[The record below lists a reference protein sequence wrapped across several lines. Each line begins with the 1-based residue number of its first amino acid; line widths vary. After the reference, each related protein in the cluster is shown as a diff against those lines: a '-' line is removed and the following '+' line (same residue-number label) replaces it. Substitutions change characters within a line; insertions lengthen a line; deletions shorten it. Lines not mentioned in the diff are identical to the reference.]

1 MSTATS
7 FEDYVNAYYGGTLG
21 ISKRYGITKDATR
34 IDTADGDYFN
44 VMFGA
49 SVFNQLN
56 TRSEVFKLLDKEGW
70 TQSGWR
76 VMYARHA
83 NTTGIAEGAALGTAD
98 HPELKE
104 MSATIKEVSTRWDTT
119 TRAELLADADDGIKG
134 LAAFLRKENGEA
146 HAFYLDKQLLA
157 SVNTSASPDNVAQDD
172 SNNNFES
179 IDKMTTS
186 TAAVGLDSDI
196 PNHIEDMY
204 LVDRGAA
211 GYTEWMQPA
220 ACIQNAG
227 SEGTAA
233 ALDLDDM
240 DTLIRSC
247 LENGA
252 NYQDLFFLTGH
263 DTLYN
268 LKKKI
273 TTLSNSL
280 GQFDVRA
287 QAAASLNGVAGEAG
301 LNFDTRV
308 GYYDGIPIYV
318 SQHVTKDTASKIYLL
333 DKTAMALRIAA
344 PTTYIASENLVTTNA
359 LKKQFAFI
367 TAGELIVKRFNTSG
381 KITDLNLA

>member
-21 ISKRYGITKDATR
+21 ISKRYGIKKSATELT
-34 IDTADGDYFN
+34 TADADYFN

-76 VMYARHA
+76 VMYQRHA
-83 NTTGIAEGAALGTAD
+83 NTSGQAEGGSLGTAD
-98 HPELKE
+98 QPELKE

-157 SVNTSASPDNVAQDD
+157 SVNTSDDATVAQDD

-186 TAAVGLDSDI
+186 TAAVAADSDI

-220 ACIQNAG
+220 ACIQH
-227 SEGTAA
+227 STEGTAD
-233 ALDLDDM
+233 ALTIDKL

-268 LKKKI
+268 LKSKL
-273 TTLSNSL
+273 TTLSSSL

-287 QAAASLNGVAGEAG
+287 QAAASLNGASGEGG

-308 GYYDGIPIYV
+308 GYYDGIPIFV

-333 DKTAMALRIAA
+333 DRTAMALRIAA

>member
-21 ISKRYGITKDATR
+21 ISKRYGIKKSATELT
-34 IDTADGDYFN
+34 TADADYFN

-76 VMYARHA
+76 VMYQRHA

-98 HPELKE
+98 QPELKE

-157 SVNTSASPDNVAQDD
+157 SVNTSDAATVAQDD
-172 SNNNFES
+172 SNNNLES

-186 TAAVGLDSDI
+186 TAAVAADSDI

-220 ACIQNAG
+220 ACIQGAT
-227 SEGTAA
+227 EGTAE
-233 ALDLDDM
+233 ALTIDKL
-240 DTLIRSC
+240 DTLIRSS

-268 LKKKI
+268 LKSKL
-273 TTLSNSL
+273 TVLSNSL
-280 GQFDVRA
+280 GQFDIRQ
-287 QAAASLNGVAGEAG
+287 QAATALNGASSEGG

-333 DKTAMALRIAA
+333 DKTAMSLRIAA

>member
-21 ISKRYGITKDATR
+21 ISKRYGIKKSATELT
-34 IDTADGDYFN
+34 TADADYFN

-76 VMYARHA
+76 VMYQRHA

-98 HPELKE
+98 QPELKE

-157 SVNTSASPDNVAQDD
+157 SVNTSDAATVAQDD
-172 SNNNFES
+172 SNNNLES

-186 TAAVGLDSDI
+186 TAAVAADSDI
-196 PNHIEDMY
+196 ANHIEDMY

-220 ACIQNAG
+220 ACIQG
-227 SEGTAA
+227 STEGTAE
-233 ALDLDDM
+233 ALTIDKL
-240 DTLIRSC
+240 DTLIRSS

-268 LKKKI
+268 LKSKL
-273 TTLSNSL
+273 TVLSNSL
-280 GQFDVRA
+280 GQFDIRQ
-287 QAAASLNGVAGEAG
+287 QAATALNGAASEGG

-333 DKTAMALRIAA
+333 DKTAMSLRIAA

>member
-1 MSTATS
+1 MSTETS

-21 ISKRYGITKDATR
+21 ISKRYGIEKSDDMT
-34 IDTADGDYFN
+34 TANDQYFN

-56 TRSEVFKLLDKEGW
+56 TKSEVFKLLNKAGW

-76 VMYARHA
+76 VLTQRHA
-83 NTTGIAEGAALGTAD
+83 NTVGKAEGAALGTTD

-104 MSATIKEVSTRWDTT
+104 MSATIKEVTTRWDTT

-146 HAFYLDKQLLA
+146 HAFFLDKQLLA
-157 SVNTSASPDNVAQDD
+157 SVNNSDADTVAQDD
-172 SNNNFES
+172 ANNNFES

-186 TAAVGLDSDI
+186 SAAVAADSDI
-196 PNHIEDMY
+196 QNHLEDMY
-204 LVDRGAA
+204 LVDRDAA
-211 GYTEWMQPA
+211 GFTEWMQPA
-220 ACIQNAG
+220 ACIQNPSAAG
-227 SEGTAA
+227 SVR
-233 ALDLDDM
+233 ALDLDDL

-273 TTLSNSL
+273 AIQANSL
-280 GQFDVRA
+280 GNFDVRA
-287 QAAASLNGVAGEAG
+287 QAAGSINGVAGEAG

-308 GYYDGIPIYV
+308 GYYDGIPIFV

-333 DKTAMALRIAA
+333 DRTAMELRIAA
-344 PTTYIASENLVTTNA
+344 PTTYVANENLAVTNA

-367 TAGELIVKRFNTSG
+367 TAGELIVYRFNTSG
-381 KITDLNLA
+381 KLTDLDLS

>member
-1 MSTATS
+1 MSNGTS

-21 ISKRYGITKDATR
+21 ISKRYGIEKSATEVNTSDA
-34 IDTADGDYFN
+34 DYFN

-56 TRSEVFKLLDKEGW
+56 TRSEVFKLLDKAGW

-76 VMYARHA
+76 VMYQRHA
-83 NTTGIAEGAALGTAD
+83 NTEGKAEGAALGTAD
-98 HPELKE
+98 QPELKE

-157 SVNTSASPDNVAQDD
+157 SVDSSDADTIAQDD
-172 SNNNFES
+172 SNNNMES
-179 IDKMTTS
+179 IDRMTTS
-186 TAAVGLDSDI
+186 TAAVAADGDLAA
-196 PNHIEDMY
+196 NIEDMY

-220 ACIQNAG
+220 ACIQG
-227 SEGTAA
+227 STEGTPE
-233 ALDLDDM
+233 ALTVAKL
-240 DTLIRSC
+240 DTLIRSS

-268 LKKKI
+268 IKSKL
-273 TTLSNSL
+273 TTLSSSL

-287 QAAASLNGVAGEAG
+287 QAAASLNGVAGEGG

-318 SQHVTKDTASKIYLL
+318 SQHVTKNTASKIYLL
-333 DKTAMALRIAA
+333 DRTAMELRIAA

-367 TAGELIVKRFNTSG
+367 TAGELVVKRFNTSG
-381 KITDLNLA
+381 KITDLNLS

>member
-21 ISKRYGITKDATR
+21 ISKRYGIKKSATELT
-34 IDTADGDYFN
+34 TADADYFN

-76 VMYARHA
+76 VMYQRHA

-98 HPELKE
+98 QPELKE

-157 SVNTSASPDNVAQDD
+157 SVNTSDDATVAQDD

-186 TAAVGLDSDI
+186 TAAVLADSDI

-220 ACIQNAG
+220 ACIQGAT
-227 SEGTAA
+227 EGTAE
-233 ALDLDDM
+233 ALTIDKL
-240 DTLIRSC
+240 DTLIRSS

-268 LKKKI
+268 LKSKL
-273 TTLSNSL
+273 TVLSNSL
-280 GQFDVRA
+280 GQFDIRQ
-287 QAAASLNGVAGEAG
+287 QAATALNGAASEGG

-333 DKTAMALRIAA
+333 DKTAMSLRIAA

>member
-21 ISKRYGITKDATR
+21 ISKRYGIKKSATELT
-34 IDTADGDYFN
+34 TADADYFN

-76 VMYARHA
+76 VMYQRHA

-98 HPELKE
+98 QPELKE

-119 TRAELLADADDGIKG
+119 TRAELQADADDGIKG

-157 SVNTSASPDNVAQDD
+157 SVNTSDDATVAQDD
-172 SNNNFES
+172 SNDNFES

-186 TAAVGLDSDI
+186 TAAVAADSDI
-196 PNHIEDMY
+196 ANHIEDMY

-220 ACIQNAG
+220 ACIQG
-227 SEGTAA
+227 STEGTAE
-233 ALDLDDM
+233 ALTIDKL

-268 LKKKI
+268 LKSKL
-273 TTLSNSL
+273 TVLSNSL
-280 GQFDVRA
+280 GQFDIRQ
-287 QAAASLNGVAGEAG
+287 QAATALNGAASEGG

-333 DKTAMALRIAA
+333 DKTAMSLRIAA

>member
-1 MSTATS
+1 MSTETS

-21 ISKRYGITKDATR
+21 ISKRYGIAKSDDNLRTDEA
-34 IDTADGDYFN
+34 GDYFN

-76 VMYARHA
+76 VLYQRHA
-83 NTTGIAEGAALGTAD
+83 QTEGKAEGAALGTTD
-98 HPELKE
+98 HPEIKE
-104 MSATIKEVSTRWDTT
+104 MSATIKEVTTRWDTT
-119 TRAELLADADDGIKG
+119 TRAELLSDADDGIKG

-146 HAFYLDKQLLA
+146 HAFFLDKQLLA
-157 SVNTSASPDNVAQDD
+157 SVNTSDAATVAQDD
-172 SNNNFES
+172 SNNNMES

-186 TAAVGLDSDI
+186 TAAVAADSDI

-220 ACIQNAG
+220 ACIQGAT
-227 SEGTAA
+227 EGTAEG
-233 ALDLDDM
+233 LTVGKLDD
-240 DTLIRSC
+240 LIQAC

-252 NYQDLFFLTGH
+252 NYQDLFFLTGY

-268 LKKKI
+268 LKGKLSV
-273 TTLSNSL
+273 LSNSL
-280 GQFDVRA
+280 GQFDLRA
-287 QAAASLNGVAGEAG
+287 QGAASLNGVAGEAG

-308 GYYDGIPIYV
+308 GYYDGIPIFV

-344 PTTYIASENLVTTNA
+344 PTTYVANENLAVTNA
-359 LKKQFAFI
+359 LKKQYAFI

>member
-21 ISKRYGITKDATR
+21 ISKRYGIKKSATELT
-34 IDTADGDYFN
+34 TADADYFN

-76 VMYARHA
+76 VMYQRHA

-98 HPELKE
+98 QPELKE

-157 SVNTSASPDNVAQDD
+157 SVNTSDDATVAQDD
-172 SNNNFES
+172 SNDNFES

-186 TAAVGLDSDI
+186 TAAVAADSDI

-220 ACIQNAG
+220 ACIQGAT
-227 SEGTAA
+227 EGTAE
-233 ALDLDDM
+233 ALTIDKL
-240 DTLIRSC
+240 DTLIRSS

-268 LKKKI
+268 LKSKL
-273 TTLSNSL
+273 TVLSNSL
-280 GQFDVRA
+280 GQFDIRQ
-287 QAAASLNGVAGEAG
+287 QAATALNGASSEGG

-333 DKTAMALRIAA
+333 DKTAMSLRIAA

>member
-1 MSTATS
+1 MSNGTS

-21 ISKRYGITKDATR
+21 ISKRYGIKKSATELT
-34 IDTADGDYFN
+34 TADADYFN

-56 TRSEVFKLLDKEGW
+56 TRSEVFKLLNKAGW

-76 VMYARHA
+76 VMYQRHA

-98 HPELKE
+98 QPELKE

-146 HAFYLDKQLLA
+146 HAFFLDKQLLA

-186 TAAVGLDSDI
+186 TAAVAADSDI

-211 GYTEWMQPA
+211 GFTEWMQPA
-220 ACIQNAG
+220 ACIQG
-227 SEGTAA
+227 DTPGTAE
-233 ALDLDDM
+233 ALTMDKL
-240 DTLIRSC
+240 DTLIRSS

-268 LKKKI
+268 LKSK
-273 TTLSNSL
+273 LSVLQNSL
-280 GQFDVRA
+280 GQFDIRQ
-287 QAAASLNGVAGEAG
+287 QAATSVNGVAGEAG

-308 GYYDGIPIYV
+308 GYYDGIPIFV

-333 DKTAMALRIAA
+333 DRTAMELRIAA
-344 PTTYIASENLVTTNA
+344 PTTYVANENLAVTNA
-359 LKKQFAFI
+359 LKKQYAFI
-367 TAGELIVKRFNTSG
+367 TAGELIVYRFNTSG
-381 KITDLNLA
+381 KLTDLDLS

>member
-21 ISKRYGITKDATR
+21 ISKRYGIEKSATELT
-34 IDTADGDYFN
+34 TADADYFN

-76 VMYARHA
+76 VMYQRHA
-83 NTTGIAEGAALGTAD
+83 NTAGVAEGAALGTAD
-98 HPELKE
+98 QPELKE

-157 SVNTSASPDNVAQDD
+157 SMNTSDAATVAQDD
-172 SNNNFES
+172 SNNNLES

-186 TAAVGLDSDI
+186 TAAVAADSDI
-196 PNHIEDMY
+196 ANHLEDMY

-220 ACIQNAG
+220 ACIQG
-227 SEGTAA
+227 STEGTAEP
-233 ALDLDDM
+233 LTIDKL
-240 DTLIRSC
+240 DTLIR
-247 LENGA
+247 
-252 NYQDLFFLTGH
+252 FL
-263 DTLYN
+263 
-268 LKKKI
+268 
-273 TTLSNSL
+273 
-280 GQFDVRA
+280 
-287 QAAASLNGVAGEAG
+287 
-301 LNFDTRV
+301 
-308 GYYDGIPIYV
+308 
-318 SQHVTKDTASKIYLL
+318 
-333 DKTAMALRIAA
+333 
-344 PTTYIASENLVTTNA
+344 
-359 LKKQFAFI
+359 
-367 TAGELIVKRFNTSG
+367 
-381 KITDLNLA
+381 

>member
-1 MSTATS
+1 MSTETS

-21 ISKRYGITKDATR
+21 ISKRYGIEKSDDNMT
-34 IDTADGDYFN
+34 TANDQYFN

-56 TRSEVFKLLDKEGW
+56 TKSEVFKLLNKAGW

-76 VMYARHA
+76 VLTQRHA
-83 NTTGIAEGAALGTAD
+83 NTVGKAEGAALGTTD

-104 MSATIKEVSTRWDTT
+104 MSATIKEVTTRWDTT

-146 HAFYLDKQLLA
+146 HAFFLDKQLLA
-157 SVNTSASPDNVAQDD
+157 SVNTSDDATVAQDD

-186 TAAVGLDSDI
+186 TAAVAADSDI

-211 GYTEWMQPA
+211 GFTEWMQPA
-220 ACIQNAG
+220 ACIQNPSAAG
-227 SEGTAA
+227 SVRG
-233 ALDLDDM
+233 LDLDDL

-273 TTLSNSL
+273 AIQQNSL
-280 GQFDVRA
+280 GNFDVRA
-287 QAAASLNGVAGEAG
+287 QAAGSINGVAGEAG

-308 GYYDGIPIYV
+308 GYYDGIPIFV

-333 DKTAMALRIAA
+333 DRTAMELRIAA

-367 TAGELIVKRFNTSG
+367 TAGELIVYRFNTSG
-381 KITDLNLA
+381 KLTDLDLS

>member
-21 ISKRYGITKDATR
+21 ISKRYGIKKSATELT
-34 IDTADGDYFN
+34 TADTDYFN

-76 VMYARHA
+76 VMYQRHA

-98 HPELKE
+98 QPELKE

-157 SVNTSASPDNVAQDD
+157 SVNTSDDATVAQDD
-172 SNNNFES
+172 SNDNFES

-186 TAAVGLDSDI
+186 TAAVAADSDI
-196 PNHIEDMY
+196 ANHIEDMY

-220 ACIQNAG
+220 ACIQG
-227 SEGTAA
+227 STEGTAE
-233 ALDLDDM
+233 ALTIDKL
-240 DTLIRSC
+240 DTLIRSS

-268 LKKKI
+268 LKSKL
-273 TTLSNSL
+273 TVLSNSL
-280 GQFDVRA
+280 GQFDIRQ
-287 QAAASLNGVAGEAG
+287 QAATALNGAASEGG

-333 DKTAMALRIAA
+333 DKTAMSLRIAA

>member
-21 ISKRYGITKDATR
+21 ISKRYGIKKSATELT
-34 IDTADGDYFN
+34 TADADYFN

-76 VMYARHA
+76 VMYQRHA

-98 HPELKE
+98 QPELKE

-157 SVNTSASPDNVAQDD
+157 SVNTSDDATVAQDD
-172 SNNNFES
+172 SNNNLES

-186 TAAVGLDSDI
+186 TAAVAADSDI

-220 ACIQNAG
+220 ACIQG
-227 SEGTAA
+227 STEGTAE
-233 ALDLDDM
+233 ALTIDKL
-240 DTLIRSC
+240 DTLIRSS

-268 LKKKI
+268 LKSKL
-273 TTLSNSL
+273 TVLSNSL
-280 GQFDVRA
+280 GQFDIRQ
-287 QAAASLNGVAGEAG
+287 QAATALNGAASEGG

-333 DKTAMALRIAA
+333 DKTAMSLRIAA

>member
-21 ISKRYGITKDATR
+21 ISKRYGIKKSATELT
-34 IDTADGDYFN
+34 TADADYFN

-56 TRSEVFKLLDKEGW
+56 TRSEVFKLLDKAGW

-76 VMYARHA
+76 VMYQRHA
-83 NTTGIAEGAALGTAD
+83 NTAGVAEGAALGTAD
-98 HPELKE
+98 QPELKE
-104 MSATIKEVSTRWDTT
+104 MSATIKEISTRWDTT

-157 SVNTSASPDNVAQDD
+157 SVNTSDAATVAQDD
-172 SNNNFES
+172 SNDNLES

-186 TAAVGLDSDI
+186 TAAVAADSDI
-196 PNHIEDMY
+196 ANHIEDMY

-220 ACIQNAG
+220 ACIQG
-227 SEGTAA
+227 STEGTAE
-233 ALDLDDM
+233 ALTVDKL

-268 LKKKI
+268 LKSKL

-287 QAAASLNGVAGEAG
+287 QAAASLNGVAGEGG

-333 DKTAMALRIAA
+333 DRTAMELRIAA
-344 PTTYIASENLVTTNA
+344 PTTYIACENLVTTNA
-359 LKKQFAFI
+359 MKKQFAFI

>member
-21 ISKRYGITKDATR
+21 ISKRYGITKDGTTL
-34 IDTADGDYFN
+34 DTTDGDYFN

-56 TRSEVFKLLDKEGW
+56 TRSEVFKLLDKAGW

-76 VMYARHA
+76 VMYQRHA
-83 NTTGIAEGAALGTAD
+83 NTAGVAEGAALGTAD

-104 MSATIKEVSTRWDTT
+104 MSATIKEISTRWDTT

-157 SVNTSASPDNVAQDD
+157 SVNTSDAATVAQDD
-172 SNNNFES
+172 SNNNLES

-186 TAAVGLDSDI
+186 TTAVAADSDI
-196 PNHIEDMY
+196 ANHIEDMY

-220 ACIQNAG
+220 ACIQG
-227 SEGTAA
+227 STEGTAE
-233 ALDLDDM
+233 ALTIDKL

-268 LKKKI
+268 LKSKL

-287 QAAASLNGVAGEAG
+287 QAAASLNGVAGEGG

-333 DKTAMALRIAA
+333 DRTAMELRIAA

-359 LKKQFAFI
+359 MKKQFAFI

>member
-21 ISKRYGITKDATR
+21 ISKRYGIKKSATELT
-34 IDTADGDYFN
+34 TADADYFN

-76 VMYARHA
+76 VMYQRHA

-98 HPELKE
+98 QPELKE

-157 SVNTSASPDNVAQDD
+157 SVNTSDDATVAQDD
-172 SNNNFES
+172 SNDNFES

-186 TAAVGLDSDI
+186 TAAVAADSDI
-196 PNHIEDMY
+196 ANHIEDMY

-220 ACIQNAG
+220 ACIQG
-227 SEGTAA
+227 STEGTAE
-233 ALDLDDM
+233 ALTIDKL
-240 DTLIRSC
+240 DTLIRSS

-268 LKKKI
+268 LKSKL
-273 TTLSNSL
+273 TVLSNSL
-280 GQFDVRA
+280 GQFDIRQ
-287 QAAASLNGVAGEAG
+287 QAATALNGAASEGG

-333 DKTAMALRIAA
+333 DKTAMSLRIAA

>member
-21 ISKRYGITKDATR
+21 ISKRYGIKKSATELT
-34 IDTADGDYFN
+34 TADADYFN

-76 VMYARHA
+76 VMYQRHA

-98 HPELKE
+98 QPELKE

-157 SVNTSASPDNVAQDD
+157 SVNTSDAATVAQDD
-172 SNNNFES
+172 SNNNLES

-186 TAAVGLDSDI
+186 TAAVAADSDI

-220 ACIQNAG
+220 ACIQG
-227 SEGTAA
+227 STEGTAE
-233 ALDLDDM
+233 ALTIDKL
-240 DTLIRSC
+240 DTLIRSS

-268 LKKKI
+268 LKSKL
-273 TTLSNSL
+273 TVLSNSL
-280 GQFDVRA
+280 GQFDIRQ
-287 QAAASLNGVAGEAG
+287 QAATALNGAASEGG

>member
-21 ISKRYGITKDATR
+21 ISKRYGIKKSATELTTG
-34 IDTADGDYFN
+34 DTDYFN

-76 VMYARHA
+76 VMYQRHA
-83 NTTGIAEGAALGTAD
+83 NTSGQAEGGSLGTAD
-98 HPELKE
+98 QPELKE

-157 SVNTSASPDNVAQDD
+157 SVNTSDDATVAQDD

-186 TAAVGLDSDI
+186 TTAVGADSDI

-220 ACIQNAG
+220 ACIQGDSA
-227 SEGTAA
+227 GTAEP
-233 ALDLDDM
+233 LTIDKL
-240 DTLIRSC
+240 DTLIRSS

-263 DTLYN
+263 DTLYT
-268 LKKKI
+268 LKSKL
-273 TTLSNSL
+273 TVLTSSL
-280 GQFDVRA
+280 GQFDIRQ
-287 QAAASLNGVAGEAG
+287 QAATSLNGVAGEGG

>member
-21 ISKRYGITKDATR
+21 ISKRYGIKKSATELT
-34 IDTADGDYFN
+34 TADADYFN

-76 VMYARHA
+76 VMYQRHA

-98 HPELKE
+98 QPELKE

-157 SVNTSASPDNVAQDD
+157 SVNTSDAATVAQDD
-172 SNNNFES
+172 SNNNLES

-186 TAAVGLDSDI
+186 TAAVAADSDI
-196 PNHIEDMY
+196 ANHIEDMY

-220 ACIQNAG
+220 ACIQG
-227 SEGTAA
+227 STEGTAE
-233 ALDLDDM
+233 ALTIDKL
-240 DTLIRSC
+240 DTLIRSS

-268 LKKKI
+268 LKSKL
-273 TTLSNSL
+273 TVLSNSL
-280 GQFDVRA
+280 GQFDIRQ
-287 QAAASLNGVAGEAG
+287 QAATALNGASSEGG

-333 DKTAMALRIAA
+333 DKTAMSLRIAA

>member
-1 MSTATS
+1 MSTETS
-7 FEDYVNAYYGGTLG
+7 FEEYVNAYYGGTLG
-21 ISKRYGITKDATR
+21 ISKRYGIAKSDDNMT
-34 IDTADGDYFN
+34 TANDQYFN

-56 TRSEVFKLLDKEGW
+56 TKSEVFKLLNKAGW

-76 VMYARHA
+76 VLTQRHA
-83 NTTGIAEGAALGTAD
+83 NTVGKAEGDALGTTD

-104 MSATIKEVSTRWDTT
+104 MSATIKEVTTRWDTT

-146 HAFYLDKQLLA
+146 HAFFLDKQLLA
-157 SVNTSASPDNVAQDD
+157 SVNTSDADTVAQDD

-186 TAAVGLDSDI
+186 TTANDNDSDI

-204 LVDRGAA
+204 LVDRSAA
-211 GYTEWMQPA
+211 GFTEWMQPA
-220 ACIQNAG
+220 ACIQNPSAA
-227 SEGTAA
+227 GTATT
-233 ALDLDDM
+233 LDLDDL

-268 LKKKI
+268 LKKK
-273 TTLSNSL
+273 LSVQANNL
-280 GQFDVRA
+280 GQFDIRA
-287 QAAASLNGVAGEAG
+287 QAAGSINGVAGQAG

-308 GYYDGIPIYV
+308 GYYDGIPIFV

-333 DKTAMALRIAA
+333 DRTAMELRIAA
-344 PTTYIASENLVTTNA
+344 PTTYVANENLAVTNA
-359 LKKQFAFI
+359 LKKQYAFI
-367 TAGELIVKRFNTSG
+367 TAGELIVYRFNTSG
-381 KITDLNLA
+381 KITDLDLS

>member
-1 MSTATS
+1 MSTETS
-7 FEDYVNAYYGGTLG
+7 FEEYVNAYYGGTLG
-21 ISKRYGITKDATR
+21 ISKRYGIAKSDDNMT
-34 IDTADGDYFN
+34 TANDQYFN

-56 TRSEVFKLLDKEGW
+56 TKSEVFKLLNKAGW

-76 VMYARHA
+76 VLTQRHA
-83 NTTGIAEGAALGTAD
+83 NTVGKAEGDALGTTD

-104 MSATIKEVSTRWDTT
+104 MSATIKEVTTRWDTT

-146 HAFYLDKQLLA
+146 HAFFLDKQLLA
-157 SVNTSASPDNVAQDD
+157 SVNTSDAATVAQDD

-186 TAAVGLDSDI
+186 TAAVAADSDI

-211 GYTEWMQPA
+211 GFTEWMQPA
-220 ACIQNAG
+220 ACIQNPSAAG
-227 SEGTAA
+227 SVRG
-233 ALDLDDM
+233 LDLDDL

-273 TTLSNSL
+273 AVQANSL

-287 QAAASLNGVAGEAG
+287 QAAGAINGVAGEAG

-308 GYYDGIPIYV
+308 GYYDGIPIFV

-333 DKTAMALRIAA
+333 DRTAMELRMAA
-344 PTTYIASENLVTTNA
+344 PTTYVANENLAVTNA
-359 LKKQFAFI
+359 LKKQYAFI
-367 TAGELIVKRFNTSG
+367 TAGELIVYRFNTSG
-381 KITDLNLA
+381 KLTDLDLS

>member
-1 MSTATS
+1 MSNGTS

-21 ISKRYGITKDATR
+21 ISKRYGIKKSATELT
-34 IDTADGDYFN
+34 TADADYFN

-49 SVFNQLN
+49 SVFTQLN

-76 VMYARHA
+76 VMYQRHS
-83 NTTGIAEGAALGTAD
+83 NTSGQAEGGSLGTAD
-98 HPELKE
+98 QPELKE

-157 SVNTSASPDNVAQDD
+157 SVNTSDDATVAQDD

-186 TAAVGLDSDI
+186 TTAVGADSDI

-220 ACIQNAG
+220 ACIQG
-227 SEGTAA
+227 STEGTAE
-233 ALDLDDM
+233 ALTIDKL
-240 DTLIRSC
+240 DTLIRSS

-263 DTLYN
+263 DTLYT
-268 LKKKI
+268 LKSKL
-273 TTLSNSL
+273 TMTSTSSL
-280 GQFDVRA
+280 GQFDIRQ
-287 QAAASLNGVAGEAG
+287 QAAASLNGVAGEGG

>member
-1 MSTATS
+1 MSNGTS

-21 ISKRYGITKDATR
+21 ISKRYGIKKSATELTTG
-34 IDTADGDYFN
+34 DTDYFN

-56 TRSEVFKLLDKEGW
+56 TRSEVFKLLNKEGW

-76 VMYARHA
+76 VMYQRHA
-83 NTTGIAEGAALGTAD
+83 NTTGIAEGQSLGTAD
-98 HPELKE
+98 QPELKE

-157 SVNTSASPDNVAQDD
+157 SCHDGDAATIAQDD
-172 SNNNFES
+172 ANNNFES
-179 IDKMTTS
+179 LDRMTTS
-186 TAAVGLDSDI
+186 TAGVAADGNYDA
-196 PNHIEDMY
+196 NIEDMY

-220 ACIQNAG
+220 AMIQHSSAG
-227 SEGTAA
+227 TPA
-233 ALDLDDM
+233 ALEISDLDD
-240 DTLIRSC
+240 LIKAS

-268 LKKKI
+268 IKSK
-273 TTLSNSL
+273 LSVLSGSL
-280 GQFDVRA
+280 GQFDIRQ
-287 QAAASLNGVAGEAG
+287 QAATSLNGVAGEAG

-308 GYYDGIPIYV
+308 GYYDGIPIFV
-318 SQHVTKDTASKIYLL
+318 SQHVTKDSASKIYLL

-367 TAGELIVKRFNTSG
+367 TAGELIVYRFNTSG
-381 KITDLNLA
+381 QITDLNLA

>member
-1 MSTATS
+1 MSTETS
-7 FEDYVNAYYGGTLG
+7 FEEYVNAYYGGTLG
-21 ISKRYGITKDATR
+21 ISKRYGIAKSDDNMT
-34 IDTADGDYFN
+34 TANDQYFN

-56 TRSEVFKLLDKEGW
+56 TKSEVFKLLNKAGW

-76 VMYARHA
+76 VLTQRHA
-83 NTTGIAEGAALGTAD
+83 NTVGKAEGDALGTTD

-104 MSATIKEVSTRWDTT
+104 MSATIKEVTTRWDTT

-146 HAFYLDKQLLA
+146 HAFFLDKQLLA
-157 SVNTSASPDNVAQDD
+157 SVNTSDAATVAQDD

-186 TAAVGLDSDI
+186 TAAVAADSDI

-211 GYTEWMQPA
+211 GFTEWMQPA
-220 ACIQNAG
+220 ATVQGAT
-227 SEGTAA
+227 EGTAE
-233 ALDLDDM
+233 ALTVDKL
-240 DTLIRSC
+240 DTLIRAS

-268 LKKKI
+268 LKGKLSV
-273 TTLSNSL
+273 LSNSL
-280 GQFDVRA
+280 GQFDIRQ
-287 QAAASLNGVAGEAG
+287 QAATSVNGVAGEAG

-308 GYYDGIPIYV
+308 GYYDGIPIFV

-333 DKTAMALRIAA
+333 ARTAMELRIAA

-367 TAGELIVKRFNTSG
+367 TAGELIVYRFNTSG

>member
-21 ISKRYGITKDATR
+21 ISKRYGIKKSATELT
-34 IDTADGDYFN
+34 TADADYFN

-76 VMYARHA
+76 VMYQRHA

-98 HPELKE
+98 QPELKE

-157 SVNTSASPDNVAQDD
+157 SVNTSDAATVAQDD

-186 TAAVGLDSDI
+186 TAAVAADSDI
-196 PNHIEDMY
+196 ANHIEDMY

-220 ACIQNAG
+220 ACIQG
-227 SEGTAA
+227 STEGTAE
-233 ALDLDDM
+233 ALTIDKL
-240 DTLIRSC
+240 DTLIRSS

-268 LKKKI
+268 LKSKL
-273 TTLSNSL
+273 TVLSNSL
-280 GQFDVRA
+280 GQFDIRQ
-287 QAAASLNGVAGEAG
+287 QAATALNGASSEGG

-333 DKTAMALRIAA
+333 DKTAMSLRIAA

>member
-21 ISKRYGITKDATR
+21 ISKRYGITKSATELT
-34 IDTADGDYFN
+34 TADADYFN

-56 TRSEVFKLLDKEGW
+56 TRSEVFKLLDKAGW

-76 VMYARHA
+76 VMYQRHA
-83 NTTGIAEGAALGTAD
+83 NTTGIAEGQSLGTAD
-98 HPELKE
+98 QPELKE

-157 SVNTSASPDNVAQDD
+157 SVNTSDDATVAQDD
-172 SNNNFES
+172 SNNNMES

-186 TAAVGLDSDI
+186 TAAVAADSDI

-220 ACIQNAG
+220 ACIQG
-227 SEGTAA
+227 DTPGTAE
-233 ALDLDDM
+233 ALTIDKL
-240 DTLIRSC
+240 DTLIRSS

-263 DTLYN
+263 DTLYT
-268 LKKKI
+268 LKSKL
-273 TTLSNSL
+273 TVLSSSL
-280 GQFDVRA
+280 GQFDIRQ
-287 QAAASLNGVAGEAG
+287 QAAASLNGVAGEGG

-333 DKTAMALRIAA
+333 DRTAMELRIAA

>member
-1 MSTATS
+1 MSTETS
-7 FEDYVNAYYGGTLG
+7 FEEYVNAYYGGTLG
-21 ISKRYGITKDATR
+21 ISKRYGIAKSDDNMT
-34 IDTADGDYFN
+34 TANDQYFN

-56 TRSEVFKLLDKEGW
+56 TKSEVFKLLNKAGW

-76 VMYARHA
+76 VLTQRHA
-83 NTTGIAEGAALGTAD
+83 NTVGKAEGDALGTTD

-104 MSATIKEVSTRWDTT
+104 MSATIKEVTTRWDTT

-146 HAFYLDKQLLA
+146 HAFFLDKQLLA
-157 SVNTSASPDNVAQDD
+157 SVNTSDADTVAQDD

-186 TAAVGLDSDI
+186 TTANDNDSDI

-204 LVDRGAA
+204 LVDRSAA
-211 GYTEWMQPA
+211 GFTEWMQPA
-220 ACIQNAG
+220 ACIQG
-227 SEGTAA
+227 GTPGTAET
-233 ALDLDDM
+233 LDLDDL

-273 TTLSNSL
+273 AVQANSL

-287 QAAASLNGVAGEAG
+287 QAAGSINGVAGQAG

-308 GYYDGIPIYV
+308 GYYDGIPIFV

-333 DKTAMALRIAA
+333 DRTAMELRIAA

-367 TAGELIVKRFNTSG
+367 TAGELIVYRFNTSG
-381 KITDLNLA
+381 KLTDLDLS

>member
-1 MSTATS
+1 MSNGTS

-21 ISKRYGITKDATR
+21 ISKRYGIKKSATELTTGDA
-34 IDTADGDYFN
+34 DYFN

-56 TRSEVFKLLDKEGW
+56 TRSEVFKLLDKSGW

-76 VMYARHA
+76 VMYQRHA
-83 NTTGIAEGAALGTAD
+83 NTTGIAEGDALGTAD
-98 HPELKE
+98 QPELKE

-157 SVNTSASPDNVAQDD
+157 SMNTSDAATVAQDD
-172 SNNNFES
+172 SNNNLES

-186 TAAVGLDSDI
+186 TAAVAADSDI
-196 PNHIEDMY
+196 ANHLEDMY

-220 ACIQNAG
+220 ACIQG
-227 SEGTAA
+227 STEGTAE
-233 ALDLDDM
+233 ALTVDKL

-268 LKKKI
+268 LKSKL
-273 TTLSNSL
+273 TTLSSSL
-280 GQFDVRA
+280 GQFDIRA
-287 QAAASLNGVAGEAG
+287 QAAASLNGVAGEGG

-333 DKTAMALRIAA
+333 DKTAMELRIAA

>member
-21 ISKRYGITKDATR
+21 ISKRYGIKKSATELT
-34 IDTADGDYFN
+34 TADADYFN

-76 VMYARHA
+76 VMYQRHA

-98 HPELKE
+98 QPELKE

-157 SVNTSASPDNVAQDD
+157 SVNTSDAATVAQDD

-186 TAAVGLDSDI
+186 TAAVAADSDI
-196 PNHIEDMY
+196 ANHIEDMY

-220 ACIQNAG
+220 ACIQG
-227 SEGTAA
+227 STEGTAE
-233 ALDLDDM
+233 ALTIDKL
-240 DTLIRSC
+240 DTLIRSS

-268 LKKKI
+268 LKSKL
-273 TTLSNSL
+273 TVLSNSL
-280 GQFDVRA
+280 GQFDIRQ
-287 QAAASLNGVAGEAG
+287 QAATALNGAASEGG

-333 DKTAMALRIAA
+333 DKTAMSLRIAA

-367 TAGELIVKRFNTSG
+367 TAGELIVRRFNTSG

>member
-1 MSTATS
+1 MSTETS

-21 ISKRYGITKDATR
+21 ISKRYGIAKSDDNMT
-34 IDTADGDYFN
+34 TANTDYFN

-56 TRSEVFKLLDKEGW
+56 TKSEVFKLLDKEGW

-76 VMYARHA
+76 VLYQRHA
-83 NTTGIAEGAALGTAD
+83 QTEGKAEGAALGTTD
-98 HPELKE
+98 HPEIKE
-104 MSATIKEVSTRWDTT
+104 MSATIKEVTTRWDTT
-119 TRAELLADADDGIKG
+119 TRAELLSDADDGIKG

-146 HAFYLDKQLLA
+146 HAFFLDKQLLA
-157 SVNTSASPDNVAQDD
+157 SVNTSDAATVAQDD
-172 SNNNFES
+172 SNNNMES

-186 TAAVGLDSDI
+186 TAAVAADSDI

-220 ACIQNAG
+220 ACIQG
-227 SEGTAA
+227 DTPGTAE
-233 ALDLDDM
+233 ALTIDKL
-240 DTLIRSC
+240 DTLIRSS

-263 DTLYN
+263 DTLYT
-268 LKKKI
+268 LKSKL
-273 TTLSNSL
+273 TVLSSSL
-280 GQFDVRA
+280 GQFDIRQ
-287 QAAASLNGVAGEAG
+287 QAAASLNGVAGEGG

-333 DKTAMALRIAA
+333 DRTAMELRIAA

>member
-1 MSTATS
+1 MSNGTS

-21 ISKRYGITKDATR
+21 ISKRYGIKKSATEVNTSDA
-34 IDTADGDYFN
+34 DYFN

-76 VMYARHA
+76 VMYQRHA
-83 NTTGIAEGAALGTAD
+83 TTTGIAEGASLGTAD

-146 HAFYLDKQLLA
+146 HAFFLDKQLLA
-157 SVNTSASPDNVAQDD
+157 SCHDGDAATIAQNA

-179 IDKMTTS
+179 LDRMTTS
-186 TAAVGLDSDI
+186 TAGVTADGDYTA
-196 PNHIEDMY
+196 NIEDIY
-204 LVDRGAA
+204 GVDRSAA

-220 ACIQNAG
+220 AMIQHSSAG
-227 SEGTAA
+227 TPAPLVIS
-233 ALDLDDM
+233 DLDD
-240 DTLIRSC
+240 LIKAS

-263 DTLYN
+263 DQLYN
-268 LKKKI
+268 IKSKL
-273 TTLSNSL
+273 TTLSSSL
-280 GQFDVRA
+280 GQFDIRA
-287 QAAASLNGVAGEAG
+287 QGAASVNGVAGEAG

-308 GYYDGIPIYV
+308 GYYDGIPIFV
-318 SQHVTKDTASKIYLL
+318 SQHVTKDSASKIYLL

-367 TAGELIVKRFNTSG
+367 TAGELIIKRFNTSG
-381 KITDLNLA
+381 QITDLNLS

>member
-21 ISKRYGITKDATR
+21 ISKRYGIKKSATELT
-34 IDTADGDYFN
+34 TADADYFN

-76 VMYARHA
+76 VMYQRHA
-83 NTTGIAEGAALGTAD
+83 NTTGIAEGDTLGTAD
-98 HPELKE
+98 QPELKE

-157 SVNTSASPDNVAQDD
+157 SVNTSDDATVAQDD
-172 SNNNFES
+172 SNDNFES

-186 TAAVGLDSDI
+186 TAAVAADSDI
-196 PNHIEDMY
+196 ANHIEDMY

-220 ACIQNAG
+220 ACIQGAT
-227 SEGTAA
+227 EGTAE
-233 ALDLDDM
+233 ALTIDKL
-240 DTLIRSC
+240 DTLIRSS

-268 LKKKI
+268 LKSKL
-273 TTLSNSL
+273 TVLSNSL
-280 GQFDVRA
+280 GQFDIRQ
-287 QAAASLNGVAGEAG
+287 QAATALNGAASEGG

-333 DKTAMALRIAA
+333 DKTAMSLRIAA